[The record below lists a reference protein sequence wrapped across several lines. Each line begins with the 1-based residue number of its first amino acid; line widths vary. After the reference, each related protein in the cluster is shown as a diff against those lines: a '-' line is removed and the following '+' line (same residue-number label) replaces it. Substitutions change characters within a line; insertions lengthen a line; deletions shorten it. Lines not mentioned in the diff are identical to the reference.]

1 MHMSRYVIVLECSIC
16 TRGHP
21 LIYKFCTRYW
31 TEREIRDGLKC
42 MCAVVIIILDR
53 VPTCVGAALSQIPT
67 GFFATPA
74 CF

>member
-1 MHMSRYVIVLECSIC
+1 MHMSHYVIVLECSKC

-67 GFFATPA
+67 GFFTTPA